1 MADLISR
8 AAVLNGISDLM
19 KSPWYNDG
27 KGGER
32 HVQFLARK
40 DAVEVVRVLCVEKE
54 TAVDAVPVVRCAE
67 CKHCFDAGPDPMVP
81 YDGEDVWHCEMWG
94 REASAYQVDPYR
106 FFCARGERRN
116 GVAAAFFATSE

>member
-1 MADLISR
+1 MSMKKCYIRVESEAFSGKKEWHYDLCDRCAKFIEDTIKTG
-8 AAVLNGISDLM
+8 AKPEQPTA
-19 KSPWYNDG
+19 
-27 KGGER
+27 E
-32 HVQFLARK
+32 
-40 DAVEVVRVLCVEKE
+40 AVE
-54 TAVDAVPVVRCAE
+54 VVRCAE

>member
-32 HVQFLARK
+32 HVQYLARK

-54 TAVDAVPVVRCAE
+54 TTVDAVPVIHARWINYPE
-67 CKHCFDAGPDPMVP
+67 CLG
-81 YDGEDVWHCEMWG
+81 YDGAYTDEHIVCSACHSVWNIIDNETDGFNHCPACGAKMDGEQ
-94 REASAYQVDPYR
+94 EAEE
-106 FFCARGERRN
+106 G
-116 GVAAAFFATSE
+116 